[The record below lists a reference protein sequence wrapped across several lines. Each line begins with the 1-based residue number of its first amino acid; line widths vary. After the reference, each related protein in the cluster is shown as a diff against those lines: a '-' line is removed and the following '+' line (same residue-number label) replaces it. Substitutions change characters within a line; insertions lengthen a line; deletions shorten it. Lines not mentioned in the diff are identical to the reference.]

1 MRKAVIHRAQS
12 AVLKQGVC
20 PAKDKINVSGDLAG
34 VVILRACPAG
44 CQPARAQKAVLLP
57 LFLRQRGAEQGILI
71 AQQPHTVKRRPGAVH
86 IGCDGLPRLCAGA
99 CVVLDGHI
107 LHPQLLPAEKGS
119 VAAEG
124 VGGPP
129 VRVRQLAA
137 VVPYQPGGI
146 HARARKGDILFLTNQ
161 LFPVNA
167 RRDADDRRAVVG
179 HRQHRL
185 GNGGKLSAAV
195 GCNVDGKHKPPPAP
209 GTAGLKNMLPVYPS
223 FLKIATETLPP
234 LSALFQ
240 PEHGGGD
247 IVRAAGLLC
256 ADAGG
261 LHQRLGQLFRCVSC
275 RRRKLHL
282 LRHPARAI
290 HQ

>member
-1 MRKAVIHRAQS
+1 M
-12 AVLKQGVC
+12 LKQGVC
-20 PAKDKINVSGDLAG
+20 PAKDKINVPGNLAG

-71 AQQPHTVKRRPGAVH
+71 AQQPHAAERRPGTVH
-86 IGCDGLPRLCAGA
+86 IGRDGLPRLCAGA
-99 CVVLDGHI
+99 CIVFNGHI
-107 LHPQLLPAEKGS
+107 LHPQLFAAEKGG

-124 VGGPP
+124 VGRPS
-129 VRVRQLAA
+129 VRVRLLAA

-146 HARARKGDILFLTNQ
+146 HARTRKGDILFLTNQ
-161 LFPVNA
+161 LFPVNT

-195 GCNVDGKHKPPPAP
+195 GCNIDGKHKPPPAP

-223 FLKIATETLPP
+223 FPQIATETLP
-234 LSALFQ
+234 LSPALFQ

-247 IVRAAGLLC
+247 IIRAAGLLC

-261 LHQRLGQLFRCVSC
+261 LHQRLGKLFRCVPC

-282 LRHPARAI
+282 LCHPARAI